1 MRTPFRKS
9 HGKITFVLYN
19 RPSPCGGH
27 CLYCFSV
34 PGFTKSTTS
43 NEDTMLARNCNWN
56 GCKQLAQRY
65 RIYNLQFG
73 VGNKCDLAI
82 KGDSFANHEPE
93 YLKQYFKEVFDFL
106 NGRPSDS
113 LKEAKLYQKN
123 GADRC
128 VSIKV
133 ETRPDQIDE
142 KKCKLFT
149 ELGITT
155 VELGVQ
161 SLNDHILEINKRGHD
176 SSSVELA
183 TKLLRERGF
192 EIGYQV
198 MVGLPGSILDND
210 MEMLTEKLWENC
222 YSPDTLKIY
231 PCLLLK
237 DMVANQKRLLQ
248 LYEKGKWQPLNNEH
262 YKELLFE
269 SFPRIPRY
277 VHINR
282 IQRIIDPKK
291 IKIGVTDE
299 IDRRVFSNVNKCLW
313 QRSVSQMTNNLNG
326 NFQNYE
332 VINYKQGENR
342 YCFQALFSEDIVLG
356 YGRLDIL
363 PTKEALI
370 RDVRVLG
377 NMLTVG
383 EKNILK
389 TGCQHIGIGTSL
401 VKEMEKVTLLSGI
414 HKIIIKPAFGVFGW
428 FEKLGYEEYNEYY
441 MKKELRSMKAEHR
454 F

>member
-1 MRTPFRKS
+1 MRTSFRKS

-19 RPSPCGGH
+19 HPSPCGGT
-27 CLYCFSV
+27 CLYCFLV

-56 GCKQLAQRY
+56 GGKQLAQRY

-73 VGNKCDLAI
+73 VGNKCDIAI
-82 KGDSFANHEPE
+82 KGDSFANHKPE

-106 NGRPSDS
+106 NGRASGS

-142 KKCKLFT
+142 EKCKLFI

-161 SLNDHILEINKRGHD
+161 SLDDYILEINGRGHD

-183 TKLLRERGF
+183 TKLLREKGF
-192 EIGYQV
+192 EICYQV
-198 MVGLPGSILDND
+198 MVGLPGSTLDND
-210 MEMLTEKLWENC
+210 MEMLTEKLWKNC
-222 YSPDTLKIY
+222 YSPDALKIY

-237 DMVANQKRLLQ
+237 DTIANQKRLLQ
-248 LYEKGKWQPLNNEH
+248 LYEKGKWQPLTSEP

-269 SFPRIPRY
+269 SLLHIPRY

-291 IKIGVTDE
+291 IKIGVTDA
-299 IDRRVFSNVNKCLW
+299 IDRKIFSNVSKCLW
-313 QRSVSQMTNNLNG
+313 QRSVYQMPKNLNG

-332 VINYKQGENR
+332 IINYKQGENR
-342 YCFQALFSEDIVLG
+342 YCFEAIFSENIVLG

-383 EKNILK
+383 EKNIFK

-401 VKEMEKVTLLSGI
+401 VKEMEKTALLSGI
-414 HKIIIKPAFGVFGW
+414 QKIITKPAFGVFAW
-428 FEKLGYEEYNEYY
+428 FEKLGYEEYTEYC
-441 MKKELRSMKAEHR
+441 MKKRLRSKKAEDG
-454 F
+454 

>member
-19 RPSPCGGH
+19 HPSPCGSN
-27 CLYCFSV
+27 CLFCFSV

-43 NEDTMLARNCNWN
+43 NEDTMLARDCNWN
-56 GCKQLAQRY
+56 GRRQLAQRY

-82 KGDSFANHEPE
+82 KGDSFANHKPD
-93 YLKQYFKEVFDFL
+93 YLKQYFKDVFDFL
-106 NGRPSDS
+106 SGRASNS
-113 LKEAKLYQKN
+113 LKDAKLYQNN

-142 KKCKLFT
+142 EKCKLFI
-149 ELGITT
+149 ELGVTT

-176 SSSVELA
+176 SSSVRLA

-192 EIGYQV
+192 EICYQV
-198 MVGLPGSILDND
+198 MVGLPSSTLDND
-210 MEMLTEKLWENC
+210 IEMLTEKLWTNC
-222 YSPDTLKIY
+222 YSPDALKIY

-237 DMVANQKRLLQ
+237 DTIANQKRLLQ
-248 LYEKGKWQPLNNEH
+248 LYEKGKWQPLNNEQ
-262 YKELLFE
+262 YKKLLFE
-269 SFPRIPRY
+269 SFPHIPRY
-277 VHINR
+277 VHINK

-291 IKIGVTDE
+291 IKVGVIDE
-299 IDRRVFSNVNKCLW
+299 IDRKLFSDVSKCLW
-313 QRSVSQMTNNLNG
+313 QRSVAQMIKNLNE

-332 VINYKQGENR
+332 IIDYKQGENR
-342 YCFQALFSEDIVLG
+342 YCFEAIFSEDVVLG

-363 PTKEALI
+363 PPKEALI

-383 EKNILK
+383 EKNISK
-389 TGCQHIGIGTSL
+389 TVCQHIGIGTSL
-401 VKEMEKVTLLSGI
+401 VKEMEKKSLLLGTK
-414 HKIIIKPAFGVFGW
+414 KIIVKPAFGVFGW
-428 FEKLGYEEYNEYY
+428 FERLGYEEYNDYY
-441 MKKELRSMKAEHR
+441 MKKELTTIAQHPI
-454 F
+454 